1 MAGLERKIKAR
12 RRQDKQAEKRAQK
25 AAKKQERRT
34 ALEQRES
41 LRQPLK
47 PR

>member
-1 MAGLERKIKAR
+1 MAGLERKIKAQ
-12 RRQDKQAEKRAQK
+12 RRQNKQAEKRAVK

-41 LRQPLK
+41 LRQP
-47 PR
+47 